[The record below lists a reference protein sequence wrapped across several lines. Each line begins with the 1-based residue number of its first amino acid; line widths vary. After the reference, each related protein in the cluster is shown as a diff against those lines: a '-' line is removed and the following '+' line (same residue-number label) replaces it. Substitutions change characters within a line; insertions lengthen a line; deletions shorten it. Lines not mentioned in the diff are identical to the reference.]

1 MKKPKKTTDAG
12 KILHQRYIKKSRKGR
27 DSLRRERENLGIA
40 EQVYNLRTQATLSQ
54 KELADLVGTTQS
66 AISRLEDAD
75 YDGHSL
81 TMLRRIAA
89 ALNQHVQVRFV
100 PNDSRYARTD
110 LIAAPQNCSIVA
122 LTFRNRFGILTVLG
136 YRNGDLA
143 PLL

>member
-1 MKKPKKTTDAG
+1 MKKTEKTADVAR
-12 KILHQRYIKKSRKGR
+12 ILRQRYIKHSKRR
-27 DSLRRERENLGIA
+27 EESLQRERESLGIA
-40 EQVYNLRTQATLSQ
+40 EQVYKLRTQAKLSQ

-100 PNDSRYARTD
+100 PNNSRYART
-110 LIAAPQNCSIVA
+110 
-122 LTFRNRFGILTVLG
+122 
-136 YRNGDLA
+136 
-143 PLL
+143 

>member
-1 MKKPKKTTDAG
+1 MKKTEKTADVAR
-12 KILHQRYIKKSRKGR
+12 ILRQRYIKHSKRR
-27 DSLRRERENLGIA
+27 EESLQRERENLGIA
-40 EQVYNLRTQATLSQ
+40 EQVYKLRTQAKLSQ

-100 PNDSRYARTD
+100 PNNSRYART
-110 LIAAPQNCSIVA
+110 
-122 LTFRNRFGILTVLG
+122 
-136 YRNGDLA
+136 
-143 PLL
+143 

>member
-1 MKKPKKTTDAG
+1 MKKPKKTTDAVR
-12 KILHQRYIKKSRKGR
+12 ILHQRYVKKSRKR
-27 DSLRRERENLGIA
+27 KEFLQRERETIGIA
-40 EQVYNLRTQATLSQ
+40 EQVYNLRTRARLSQ

-100 PNDSRYARTD
+100 PNDSRSART
-110 LIAAPQNCSIVA
+110 N
-122 LTFRNRFGILTVLG
+122 
-136 YRNGDLA
+136 
-143 PLL
+143 

>member
-1 MKKPKKTTDAG
+1 MKKPKKTADAV
-12 KILHQRYIKKSRKGR
+12 KILHQRYVKNSRKR
-27 DSLRRERENLGIA
+27 KESLQRERENLGIA
-40 EQVYNLRTQATLSQ
+40 EQVYNLRTQAGLSQ

-100 PNDSRYARTD
+100 PNSSRYART
-110 LIAAPQNCSIVA
+110 
-122 LTFRNRFGILTVLG
+122 
-136 YRNGDLA
+136 
-143 PLL
+143 